1 MKLLKTIPLL
11 FSLAVATAQAAD
23 VNPHPQS
30 FGTWHDADGG
40 NFVINKNG
48 FKEFAHVPAEC
59 GQKSKGYVHESS
71 WISGK
76 ELAKSIRESIEIEDS
91 DNKTYGSEM
100 HAILKTIPL
109 LFSLAVATAQAADV
123 NPHPQSFVVCFT
135 IYCHFNDFTSTH
147 IFSIISNNTKLRD
160 RKSVV

>member
-1 MKLLKTIPLL
+1 MKLLKTVPLL
-11 FSLAVATAQAAD
+11 LSLAVATAQAAD

-48 FKEFAHVPAEC
+48 FKEFAHVSAEC

-91 DNKTYGSEM
+91 DNKAYGSEM
-100 HAILKTIPL
+100 HAVLKTIRPNKKIPAHRRGTQL
-109 LFSLAVATAQAADV
+109 QRRHRILHPARQKQRPAQYHRARRIFPPRQTGEINQKAV
-123 NPHPQSFVVCFT
+123 
-135 IYCHFNDFTSTH
+135 
-147 IFSIISNNTKLRD
+147 
-160 RKSVV
+160 

>member
-11 FSLAVATAQAAD
+11 LSLAVATAQAAD

-30 FGTWHDADGG
+30 FGTWHDEDGG

-48 FKEFAHVPAEC
+48 FKEFAHVSAEC

-91 DNKTYGSEM
+91 DNKAYDSEM
-100 HAILKTIPL
+100 NAVLKTIRPNKKYL
-109 LFSLAVATAQAADV
+109 RIDVALSCSDGMESSSSSTKTTPCAAPPRPTNFSAAP
-123 NPHPQSFVVCFT
+123 NG
-135 IYCHFNDFTSTH
+135 
-147 IFSIISNNTKLRD
+147 
-160 RKSVV
+160 

>member
-11 FSLAVATAQAAD
+11 LSLAVATAQAAD

-48 FKEFAHVPAEC
+48 FKEFAHVSAEC
-59 GQKSKGYVHESS
+59 GQKSKDYVHESS

-91 DNKTYGSEM
+91 DNKAYGSEM
-100 HAILKTIPL
+100 NAVLKTIRPNKKYL
-109 LFSLAVATAQAADV
+109 RIDVALSCSDGMESFIQLDKNNALRSTTAPDEFFRRAKRV
-123 NPHPQSFVVCFT
+123 
-135 IYCHFNDFTSTH
+135 
-147 IFSIISNNTKLRD
+147 K
-160 RKSVV
+160 

>member
-11 FSLAVATAQAAD
+11 LSLAVATAQAAD
-23 VNPHPQS
+23 VNPYPQS

-48 FKEFAHVPAEC
+48 FKEFAHVSAEC

-76 ELAKSIRESIEIEDS
+76 ELAKNIQDSIDYDGDDAADYKR
-91 DNKTYGSEM
+91 KMT
-100 HAILKTIPL
+100 AVLKTIRPNKKYL
-109 LFSLAVATAQAADV
+109 RIDVALSCSDGMESFIQLDKNNALRSTTAPDEFFRRAKRV
-123 NPHPQSFVVCFT
+123 
-135 IYCHFNDFTSTH
+135 
-147 IFSIISNNTKLRD
+147 K
-160 RKSVV
+160 

>member
-1 MKLLKTIPLL
+1 MKLLKTVPLL
-11 FSLAVATAQAAD
+11 LSLAVATAQAAD

-48 FKEFAHVPAEC
+48 FKEFAHVSAEC

-91 DNKTYGSEM
+91 DNKAYGSEM
-100 HAILKTIPL
+100 NAVLKTIRPIKNTCA
-109 LFSLAVATAQAADV
+109 STWHSVAATAWNPLSSSTKTTPCAAPPRRT
-123 NPHPQSFVVCFT
+123 N
-135 IYCHFNDFTSTH
+135 
-147 IFSIISNNTKLRD
+147 FSAAPNG
-160 RKSVV
+160 

>member
-11 FSLAVATAQAAD
+11 LSLAVATAQAAD

-48 FKEFAHVPAEC
+48 FKEFAHVSAEC

-91 DNKTYGSEM
+91 DNKAYGSEM
-100 HAILKTIPL
+100 NAVLKTIRPNKNTCA
-109 LFSLAVATAQAADV
+109 STWHSVAATAWNPSSSSTKTTPCAAPPRPT
-123 NPHPQSFVVCFT
+123 N
-135 IYCHFNDFTSTH
+135 
-147 IFSIISNNTKLRD
+147 FSVAPNG
-160 RKSVV
+160 

>member
-11 FSLAVATAQAAD
+11 LSLAVATAQAAD

-48 FKEFAHVPAEC
+48 FKEFAHVSAEC

-76 ELAKSIRESIEIEDS
+76 ELAKKIGRA
-91 DNKTYGSEM
+91 
-100 HAILKTIPL
+100 H
-109 LFSLAVATAQAADV
+109 V
-123 NPHPQSFVVCFT
+123 
-135 IYCHFNDFTSTH
+135 
-147 IFSIISNNTKLRD
+147 
-160 RKSVV
+160 